1 MCTVSAHE
9 GKQTLYIDVLQSVLL
24 LYLPHHLC
32 NIRSPHSYL
41 SPPGK
46 SGRGIRQKRL
56 VLWSVSLWFFGINS
70 TFKAGN
76 NCTRGKTMVLHILM
90 SSGSHFSKIGF
101 SEPPK

>member
-56 VLWSVSLWFFGINS
+56 VLWSVSLWFFGLIAHVRQEIIAQGV
-70 TFKAGN
+70 KQWYY
-76 NCTRGKTMVLHILM
+76 IY
-90 SSGSHFSKIGF
+90 
-101 SEPPK
+101 